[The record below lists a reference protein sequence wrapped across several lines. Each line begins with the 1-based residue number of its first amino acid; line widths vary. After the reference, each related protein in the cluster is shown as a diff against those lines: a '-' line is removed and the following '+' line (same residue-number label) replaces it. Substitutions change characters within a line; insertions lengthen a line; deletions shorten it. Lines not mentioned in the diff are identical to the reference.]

1 MSVADFE
8 NMLENA
14 LYKLES
20 GEIESFKFPGTL
32 STEQREI
39 IHKRGAEKCI
49 FTESTGTF
57 PRCVT
62 ISKLQKSIA
71 STQTSRSQVRSQIE
85 QNSNI
90 EIPNSQHIHEVISQ
104 VIEGEWT
111 CEDCGQICKSNQGL
125 KVHIAAKHKKNKK

>member
-62 ISKLQKSIA
+62 ISKLQKTTS
-71 STQTSRSQVRSQIE
+71 STQTSRAHKYYI
-85 QNSNI
+85 
-90 EIPNSQHIHEVISQ
+90 IHSSMTSFI
-104 VIEGEWT
+104 
-111 CEDCGQICKSNQGL
+111 
-125 KVHIAAKHKKNKK
+125 